1 MPQEQD
7 LKCSNL
13 ASADVDRPFIL
24 RTDAS
29 ETGIGAVLL
38 QEFDDEKFP
47 VAFASRKLLDRE
59 TRYSTIERECLAVV
73 WAVQKFEAYLY
84 GREFVLE
91 VDHEPLRTLRRGKLA
106 NGRVLRWAL
115 ALQSYRYRVQ
125 AIKGK
130 ENVGADYM
138 SRIC

>member
-1 MPQEQD
+1 M
-7 LKCSNL
+7 
-13 ASADVDRPFIL
+13 
-24 RTDAS
+24 
-29 ETGIGAVLL
+29 
-38 QEFDDEKFP
+38 
-47 VAFASRKLLDRE
+47 AFASRKLLDRE

-73 WAVQKFEAYLY
+73 WAVQKFKAYLY

-91 VDHEPLRTLRRGKLA
+91 VDHEPLRALRRGKLA

-115 ALQSYRYRVQ
+115 SLQSYRYRVQ